1 MRSRSYYMVLG
12 VPPTENPGGIRQAFR
27 ELVKRYHPDRAG
39 ETGLRCFHEIV
50 DAYRT
55 IVDPERRRRY
65 DQGLSHA
72 ESTSDMAAVSIA
84 LYPAMTSP
92 TPLPQVTSSIRC
104 SCRGHA
110 AFEAALARVVRGQNG
125 RDAPGDG
132 SWQGID
138 VQAVLSPDD
147 AARGGSA
154 FLSVPSYGPCP
165 TCFGSGREGRFDCVT
180 CDGSRV
186 LERDETVRVVLT
198 PPVADAMLMDVPLRG
213 LGVHHF
219 YLRLHLRVAPA
230 S

>member
-1 MRSRSYYMVLG
+1 MVLG
-12 VPPTENPGGIRQAFR
+12 VAPTENPGGIRQAFR

-39 ETGLRCFHEIV
+39 GGLGCFREII
-50 DAYRT
+50 DAYHT
-55 IVDPERRRRY
+55 VADPERRRRY

-72 ESTSDMAAVSIA
+72 DWGSGMPDVPIV

-92 TPLPQVTSSIRC
+92 TLLPQVTSSIRC
-104 SCRGHA
+104 SCRGYA
-110 AFEAALARVVRGQNG
+110 GFEAALARVG
-125 RDAPGDG
+125 RALTGRAATADDA
-132 SWQGID
+132 WQGID

-165 TCFGSGREGRFDCVT
+165 TCFGSGREGRFDCAT

-213 LGVHHF
+213 LGVHHL